1 MVTSNKELVA
11 EKGLELTALAR
22 RMGVNFMFE
31 ASVGGG
37 IPILRPICQCLA
49 ANEISSICGILNG
62 TTNYILTEMIQMGK
76 SFEQALR
83 EAQQKGY
90 AEADPTADVEG
101 IDAGRKVC
109 ILADLCFGKNVS
121 PGSITT
127 EGITKITPADI
138 DCARALGYKIK
149 LLGRAMR
156 TGPNS
161 VTAFVAPHLISKSAP
176 LANVDGVMNG
186 ISVRGDAVGE
196 AMFFGPGA
204 GSLPTASAVA
214 ADIIDCVRD
223 PKTRTYTGWWPSEPG
238 YVTAPDKISCRWM
251 VRTNSP
257 LADIAAAFSGVRFIN
272 APNAAPDEYAFVTGY
287 MSGEELKAKTAGM
300 SVLAKYRVLD

>member
-1 MVTSNKELVA
+1 M
-11 EKGLELTALAR
+11 
-22 RMGVNFMFE
+22 
-31 ASVGGG
+31 
-37 IPILRPICQCLA
+37 
-49 ANEISSICGILNG
+49 
-62 TTNYILTEMIQMGK
+62 
-76 SFEQALR
+76 
-83 EAQQKGY
+83 
-90 AEADPTADVEG
+90 
-101 IDAGRKVC
+101 
-109 ILADLCFGKNVS
+109 
-121 PGSITT
+121 

-138 DCARALGYKIK
+138 ECARALGYKIK

-161 VTAFVAPHLISKSAP
+161 VTAFVAPHLISRSAP

-257 LADIAAAFSGVRFIN
+257 LADIAVAFSGVRFIN